1 MPEYDPLNDPVL
13 GLIREFKEPPFSQK
27 IYTIKQ
33 TQWAFIRAPLLLF
46 YLMVVYKSSEITVAC
61 DSYAKQLDDVRVR
74 SLFVFFD
81 IEVFVFLGQLYGMLI
96 WLVLKFIVNKC
107 YHSGPAFTF
116 KTAGVKTAKDVLNRN
131 KEDALVLVG
140 VFWMA
145 NVNQHLSTGDNYLR
159 ELTDETQKTIL
170 SCLFLTNAL

>member
-1 MPEYDPLNDPVL
+1 
-13 GLIREFKEPPFSQK
+13 
-27 IYTIKQ
+27 
-33 TQWAFIRAPLLLF
+33 
-46 YLMVVYKSSEITVAC
+46 
-61 DSYAKQLDDVRVR
+61 
-74 SLFVFFD
+74 
-81 IEVFVFLGQLYGMLI
+81 MLI